1 MSDDFPAF
9 DHNKSVFRYPPVL
22 FLWCARVA
30 TAIAYQMQAV
40 AVGWQIYELTSS
52 PLQLGYVGLMMF
64 IPGVLLLLVV
74 GHVVDRYNRRKIILC
89 AQGVMAAAVALLS
102 FTTATGTVTVPL
114 ILGTVFMLGAAR
126 AFESTTIQTLP
137 PSIVPPAVLPQA
149 IAGLSSS
156 YQAATIAG
164 PALGGILLYA
174 GIPFVYATCA
184 ILFFVSSAFIS
195 FMRIR
200 PVKLMRE
207 PVTLKTVF
215 AGIDFVRQNPM
226 VLGPMSLDMF
236 AVILGGATALLPVFA
251 RDIFH
256 VDEWGFGI
264 MRAAPAVGAVLVSII
279 LIRWPVRRRLGH
291 VMFGGVAVFGL
302 ATIVFGLS
310 TSFPLSIAALMVIG
324 GADMFSIVVRQP
336 LIQLETPDAM
346 RGRVSAVN
354 SLFIGTSN
362 QIGEFESGVTAEW
375 FGTVPSVLIGG
386 FGTLLIVAI
395 WIKAFPKLF
404 RFDTFENRYKE

>member
-1 MSDDFPAF
+1 MSAEFPAF
-9 DHNKSVFRYPPVL
+9 DEKTSVLRYPPVL

-74 GHVVDRYNRRKIILC
+74 GHVVDRYNRRMIILC
-89 AQGVMAAAVALLS
+89 AQGTMAAAVAVLA
-102 FTTATGTVTVPL
+102 FTTATETVTVPL
-114 ILGTVFMLGAAR
+114 ILGTVFVLGAAR
-126 AFESTTIQTLP
+126 AFEATTIQTLP
-137 PSIVPPAVLPQA
+137 PGIVPPAALPQA
-149 IAGLSSS
+149 IAGLSSA

-164 PALGGILLYA
+164 PALGGILLIA
-174 GIPFVYATCA
+174 GISFVYATCA
-184 ILFFVSSAFIS
+184 ILFFVSSTFIALIK
-195 FMRIR
+195 MRH
-200 PVKLMRE
+200 VKLARE

-215 AGIDFVRQNPM
+215 AGIDFVRKNPM

-236 AVILGGATALLPVFA
+236 AVILGGATALLPIFA
-251 RDIFH
+251 RDIFQ
-256 VDEWGFGI
+256 VGTWGLGV
-264 MRAAPAVGAVLVSII
+264 MRAAPAVGAVLVSIV
-279 LIRWPVRRRLGH
+279 LIRWPVRRHLGR
-291 VMFGGVAVFGL
+291 VMYCGVAVFGL
-302 ATIVFGLS
+302 ATIAFGLS
-310 TSFPLSIAALMVIG
+310 TSFVFSIFALMVIG
-324 GADMFSIVVRQP
+324 GSDMLSVVIRQP
-336 LIQLETPDAM
+336 LIQLETPDNM

-386 FGTLLIVAI
+386 FGTLLIVAV
-395 WIKAFPKLF
+395 WIKAFPALY
-404 RFDTFENRYKE
+404 RFDKFESRYKE

>member
-1 MSDDFPAF
+1 MSADFPAF
-9 DHNKSVFRYPPVL
+9 DHNKSVLRYPPVL

-102 FTTATGTVTVPL
+102 FTTATGAVTVPL

-149 IAGLSSS
+149 IAGLSSA

-164 PALGGILLYA
+164 PALGGILLIG
-174 GIPFVYATCA
+174 GISFVYATCA
-184 ILFFVSSAFIS
+184 ILFFVSSTFI
-195 FMRIR
+195 FFIRMR
-200 PVKLMRE
+200 PVKLTRE

-215 AGIDFVRQNPM
+215 AGIDFVRKNPM

-236 AVILGGATALLPVFA
+236 AVIFGGATALLPIFA
-251 RDIFH
+251 RDIFQ
-256 VDEWGFGI
+256 VGTWGLGV

-279 LIRWPVRRRLGH
+279 LDSLAATAASRPRDVWRCGRVRSCDNCIRAVDVVRIFNFRADGDWRRRH
-291 VMFGGVAVFGL
+291 AERRD
-302 ATIVFGLS
+302 
-310 TSFPLSIAALMVIG
+310 PPAAH
-324 GADMFSIVVRQP
+324 
-336 LIQLETPDAM
+336 
-346 RGRVSAVN
+346 SA
-354 SLFIGTSN
+354 
-362 QIGEFESGVTAEW
+362 
-375 FGTVPSVLIGG
+375 
-386 FGTLLIVAI
+386 
-395 WIKAFPKLF
+395 
-404 RFDTFENRYKE
+404 